1 MPLYMDYHVFPS
13 ITIEDV
19 KLAHIADRA
28 VQDKYGV
35 KYHQFWVNE
44 DAGTVFCLIEGPD
57 KETCARV
64 HKEAHG
70 NVACALVEVESGFYD
85 LFMGAQPRTDH
96 GLVLHP
102 DGNVDKGYRSV
113 VVINI
118 IGNTAITHSQD
129 YRSLIFPMEPKNH
142 VRHAIPTF
150 NGREIKS
157 LGEDSIVA
165 AFTYSGEALDFAKHV
180 QKALK
185 TTDKDATHSEWDI
198 TYSIGVSGG
207 PPLEQEDGLFE
218 STLRKAH
225 RLSLVAENREIVV
238 SRCALERSD
247 ISNFQNEPGFRGVGK
262 REELFLNNFFDLTD
276 KVFMGKDLGV
286 SDLSQAIG
294 LSRPQF
300 YRKVRSLTGRS
311 PISFLRDIKM
321 KKALF
326 LLWDNDKNISEIA
339 LELGYSNPS
348 YFSKCFSEKYGFAPS
363 KLTV

>member
-1 MPLYMDYHVFPS
+1 MPLYMDYHIFPS
-13 ITIEDV
+13 ISIEDV

-44 DAGTVFCLIEGPD
+44 DAGTVFCLLEGPD
-57 KETCARV
+57 KESCARV
-64 HKEAHG
+64 HREAHG
-70 NVACALVEVESGFYD
+70 NVACSLVEVESGFYE

-102 DGNVDKGYRSV
+102 DGSVDKGYRYV
-113 VVINI
+113 VVIII
-118 IGNTAITHSQD
+118 IGNTAITHTQD
-129 YRSLIFPMEPKNH
+129 YRSLIFPVEPKNR
-142 VRHAIPTF
+142 VRKSIPIH

-165 AFTYSGEALDFAKHV
+165 TFTHSEEALDFARNV
-180 QKALK
+180 QKNFRAA
-185 TTDKDATHSEWDI
+185 DGQATHSQWDI
-198 TYSIGVSGG
+198 TYSIGISGG
-207 PPLEQEDGLFE
+207 QPLEGQVGLFE
-218 STLRKAH
+218 KTLRKAK

-238 SRCALERSD
+238 SRCVLEHSGVSD
-247 ISNFQNEPGFRGVGK
+247 FQNEPGLRSVGK
-262 REELFLNNFFDLTD
+262 REELFLNNVFDLTD
-276 KVFMGKDLGV
+276 KVFLESDLGV
-286 SDLSQAIG
+286 SDLSEAIG
-294 LSRPQF
+294 ISRPQF

-326 LLWDNDKNISEIA
+326 MLWDKDKNISEIA

-363 KLTV
+363 KLTL

>member
-1 MPLYMDYHVFPS
+1 MALYMDYHVFPS
-13 ITIEDV
+13 ISIEDV

-28 VQDKYGV
+28 VQDKFGV

-44 DAGTVFCLIEGPD
+44 DAGTVFCLMEGPD

-64 HKEAHG
+64 HREAHG
-70 NVACALVEVESGFYD
+70 NVACALVEVESGFYE
-85 LFMGAQPRTDH
+85 LFMGAQHRTDH

-102 DGNVDKGYRSV
+102 DGNVDKGHRSV
-113 VVINI
+113 VVVNI
-118 IGNTAITHSQD
+118 IGNTTITHTQD
-129 YRSLIFPMEPKNH
+129 YHSLIFPAEPKNC
-142 VRHAIPTF
+142 VRKSIPTH

-165 AFTYSGEALDFAKHV
+165 TFTHSDEALNFARHV
-180 QKALK
+180 QKVLRAN
-185 TTDKDATHSEWDI
+185 DREATHSEWDI
-198 TYSIGVSGG
+198 TYSIGITTGQ
-207 PPLEQEDGLFE
+207 PLEEQDGLFE
-218 STLRKAH
+218 NTLRNAH
-225 RLSLVAENREIVV
+225 RLSLVAENREIVA
-238 SRCALERSD
+238 SRCLLERSGVSD
-247 ISNFQNEPGFRGVGK
+247 VQNEPGLRGVGK

-276 KVFMGKDLGV
+276 KVFVGSDLGV

-326 LLWDNDKNISEIA
+326 LLWNKEKNISEIA

-363 KLTV
+363 KLAL